1 MSDYEILHEE
11 DGWWTVYRKG
21 YCVEAYVS
29 EDAAVAAI
37 AKFEA
42 EDNEAEEEAR
52 EQDEYGSRA
61 DYEYESY
68 RNAMVESGRGR
79 LLR

>member
-1 MSDYEILHEE
+1 MTDYEILHEE

-37 AKFEA
+37 AEFA
-42 EDNEAEEEAR
+42 PQAHEDR
-52 EQDEYGSRA
+52 H
-61 DYEYESY
+61 
-68 RNAMVESGRGR
+68 GRDR
-79 LLR
+79 